1 MIDGHAAAQT
11 LLGYGDGIDRGYCLH
26 YVWQAYKTH
35 GARTDRSAPTALV
48 GWERSDGKHPG
59 DRNPPPGVPV
69 WWGRRYDGNADGDV
83 VISLGGGRVV
93 ATDWPSWGVVGITT
107 IDEREAQIGREY
119 LGWTEA
125 IFDVPVYAPPAPD
138 LSPAPV
144 TSEEDDMI
152 VYRWNGEHCFAVGYE
167 RIYHIPD
174 VAQLGTAEALY
185 GPRRELDNQG
195 LTVLLLTQGIHW
207 DAVDA
212 VLRGAAFGANG
223 RYWSRQIAEGEAQ
236 RAAQSAAQKTLDDV
250 LATAQKIAVPA

>member
-59 DRNPPPGVPV
+59 DRNPPAGVPV
-69 WWGRRYDGNADGDV
+69 WWGRRYDGNTDGDV

-125 IFDVPVYAPPAPD
+125 IFDVPVYAPPAPHPTPAP
-138 LSPAPV
+138 SPAARPQIG
-144 TSEEDDMI
+144 EEPMFI
-152 VYRWNGEHCFAVGYE
+152 AEMPNGWFLVVPQGAEKPRAV
-167 RIYHIPD
+167 
-174 VAQLGTAEALY
+174 V
-185 GPRRELDNQG
+185 LDG
-195 LTVLLLTQGIHW
+195 GS
-207 DAVDA
+207 
-212 VLRGAAFGANG
+212 GAAFTNIP
-223 RYWSRQIAEGEAQ
+223 RLKFETEGSI
-236 RAAQSAAQKTLDDV
+236 RMLTAAV
-250 LATAQKIAVPA
+250 VF